1 MNVVELEAIGRRYQ
15 RRPARLFK
23 MAEELRIL
31 IVYASQTGG
40 AARLADAIERG
51 AQAQPSAAIRKLH
64 GTRAVLEDL
73 LWCDALVIVTPE
85 NFGYMAGAVKDF
97 FDRTFYPAQGKVDN
111 LPYALVVRAG
121 NDGTFA
127 RAAVE
132 RIARGYP
139 LKLVAAPILA
149 VGDDID
155 EPLAR
160 SEELGETLSAG
171 LALGVFGK
179 RRAGSSS

>member
-1 MNVVELEAIGRRYQ
+1 MARQMTGPE
-15 RRPARLFK
+15 PALH
-23 MAEELRIL
+23 LL
-31 IVYASQTGG
+31 IVYASQSGG
-40 AARLADAIERG
+40 AARLAEAVERG
-51 AQAQPSAAIRKLH
+51 ARKEESAVVRRLH
-64 GTRAVLEDL
+64 GTAAGVEDL

-97 FDRTFYPAQGKVDN
+97 FDRTFYPVQGKVDN

-139 LKLVAAPILA
+139 LKCVAEPILS
-149 VGDDID
+149 VGDDLD
-155 EPLAR
+155 GPLAR
-160 SEELGETLSAG
+160 CEELGETLLAG
-171 LALGVFGK
+171 LSLGIFGK
-179 RRAGSSS
+179 RGTAR